1 MCVCVRARASTRICV
16 PVIWNN
22 CLSFGSALE
31 AKECVEFWNSF
42 DVEGVHRLR
51 TADDGQTFCTE
62 RT

>member
-1 MCVCVRARASTRICV
+1 MCVCVCVCVCACVCV

-22 CLSFGSALE
+22 CLSFGSALV
-31 AKECVEFWNSF
+31 AKECGEFWNSF
-42 DVEGVHRLR
+42 DVEGVHLLR